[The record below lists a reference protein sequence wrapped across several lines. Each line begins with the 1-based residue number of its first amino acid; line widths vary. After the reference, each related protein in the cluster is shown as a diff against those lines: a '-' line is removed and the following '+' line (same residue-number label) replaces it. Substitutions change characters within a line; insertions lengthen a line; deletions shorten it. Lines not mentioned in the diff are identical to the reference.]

1 MIKYMRAEYLES
13 EEKNHNIYLTNGKRH
28 LCIAGG
34 LDNTFIAVMLEVWGV
49 S

>member
-1 MIKYMRAEYLES
+1 MRAEYEES
-13 EEKNHNIYLTNGKRH
+13 EEKNYNIYHTHGKRH

-34 LDNTFIAVMLEVWGV
+34 LDNTFIAVQLEVWGI